1 MAVKG
6 RLIPVPNLDDRDWR
20 AIKDEIVRAIPERT
34 PEWTD
39 HNLSDPGIT
48 LAEAFALEIE
58 QLIVRLNQ
66 VLPKHMREYLN
77 MIGVTLT
84 PPSAARTFC
93 FFQTTTRPSFDIT
106 VLKGFEVSTSGA
118 GGEKPVVFSSDQDL
132 VIHAARLK
140 KFVAEQGGTLTDFT
154 GDARDADTVFSPLPA
169 VRAGEAIYL
178 ACDENNYFEKLIVEV
193 AAPASGVAGVWEF
206 FEMRP
211 DGTGSWEALV
221 DAVDDGTLGFTQ
233 PGAVVFDVAPRWEAA
248 LVAGIRATWLRFRIT
263 SVEAGGVFASL
274 RTLDVDQVL
283 GRVSCSNAVRV
294 AEEILGAS
302 DGSPD
307 QRFFLSKVPILDLR
321 LVVDEGA
328 GFQDW
333 AEMDD
338 FSDSGPEDHHYR
350 INRGTGEVLFG
361 DGRHGKVPAK
371 GAGNVRVRP
380 YRFGGGIK
388 GNVGADTLIQLRQT
402 HPFIA
407 SVTNKEAA
415 SGGGNE
421 ETISEAMGR
430 GPAEVLRTRNR
441 AVVAEDFET
450 LTLESSTG
458 IARAKTLPLFDP
470 ADPGTP
476 KAGLVSVIV
485 LPKGGA
491 PLSLAL
497 RNQVRKYLDARRL
510 VTTRIFVVETEFV
523 PVDLNLAVVKT
534 PEANPVELEATLLRV
549 VREYY
554 DPEFGGDPARAV
566 DYVAGVATQRGG
578 GWTFGRDVF
587 RSEIFQL
594 LERIDGVDHVEG
606 IAVPAATVPIEDFQL
621 PQVRN
626 LVVSVAAR
634 G

>member
-221 DAVDDGTLGFTQ
+221 DAVDDG
-233 PGAVVFDVAPRWEAA
+233 
-248 LVAGIRATWLRFRIT
+248 
-263 SVEAGGVFASL
+263 
-274 RTLDVDQVL
+274 TLDVDQVL

>member
-48 LAEAFALEIE
+48 LAEAFALQIE

-84 PPSAARTFC
+84 PPSSARAFC
-93 FFQTTTRPSFDIT
+93 FFRTTTKPTFDIT

-118 GGEKPVVFSSDQDL
+118 GGEKPVVFSTDEDL

-140 KFVAEQGGTLTDFT
+140 KFVADQGGTFTDFT
-154 GDARDADTVFSPLPA
+154 SDARDAATVFSPLPA
-169 VRAGEAIYL
+169 VLAGEAIYL
-178 ACDENNYFEKLIVEV
+178 AYDENNYFEKLTVDV
-193 AAPASGVAGVWEF
+193 AVPVSGVEGVWEF
-206 FEMRP
+206 FEARP
-211 DGTGSWEALV
+211 DGTGSWEPL
-221 DAVDDGTLGFTQ
+221 DVDDGTLGFTQ
-233 PGAVVFDVAPRWEAA
+233 SGTVECEVPPRWDATS
-248 LVAGIRATWLRFRIT
+248 VAGVRATWLRFRIT
-263 SVEAGGVFASL
+263 SVDLGGVFASL
-274 RTLDVDQVL
+274 RKLDIDQIL
-283 GRVSCSNAVRV
+283 GRVSCSNAVTV
-294 AEEILGAS
+294 PEEILGAS

-307 QRFFLSKVPILDLR
+307 QRFFLSKVPVLDIAV
-321 LVVDEGA
+321 VVDEGA

-333 AEMDD
+333 AEVDD
-338 FSDSGPEDHHYR
+338 FSTSAPEDRHYQA
-350 INRGTGEVLFG
+350 NRGTGEVLFG
-361 DGRHGKVPAK
+361 DGRHGKVPSK
-371 GAGNVRVRP
+371 GTGNVRARP

-388 GNVGADTLIQLRQT
+388 GNVGAGTIIQLRQT

-407 SVTNKEAA
+407 SVTNKEPA

-421 ETISEAMGR
+421 ETIQEAMLR

-470 ADPGTP
+470 ADPATP
-476 KAGLVSVIV
+476 KPGLVSVIV

-497 RNQVRKYLDARRL
+497 RNQVREYLDERRL
-510 VTTRIFVVETEFV
+510 VTTQIFVVETEFV
-523 PVDLNLAVVKT
+523 PVDLTVTVVKT
-534 PEANPVELEATLLRV
+534 PEANLVELEATIQAV
-549 VREYY
+549 IREYY
-554 DPEFGGDPARAV
+554 HPEFGGDPARAV
-566 DYVAGVATQRGG
+566 SYVAGTSTERGS
-578 GWTFGRDVF
+578 GWEFGRDVF
-587 RSEIFQL
+587 RSEVFEL

-621 PQVRN
+621 PQVQD
-626 LVVSVAAR
+626 LIVSVAA
-634 G
+634 

>member
-20 AIKDEIVRAIPERT
+20 AIKDEIVRAIPVRT

-48 LAEAFALEIE
+48 LAEAFALQIE

-84 PPSAARTFC
+84 PPSSAKALC
-93 FFQTTTRPSFDIT
+93 FFRTTAKPSFDIT

-118 GGEKPVVFSSDQDL
+118 GGEKPVVFSTDKDL
-132 VIHAARLK
+132 VIHAAKLK
-140 KFVAEQGGTLTDFT
+140 KFIADQGGTFVDFT
-154 GDARDADTVFSPLPA
+154 NDARDPATVFSPLPA
-169 VRAGEAIYL
+169 VTAGDAIYL
-178 ACDENNYFEKLIVEV
+178 AYDEDNYFEKMIVDV
-193 AAPASGVAGVWEF
+193 AAPAAGATGVWEF
-206 FEMRP
+206 YEARP
-211 DGTGSWEALV
+211 DGTGSWEPL
-221 DAVDDGTLGFTQ
+221 DVDDGTLGFTKSGTVEFEV
-233 PGAVVFDVAPRWEAA
+233 PARWDATT
-248 LVAGIRATWLRFRIT
+248 VAGVRATWFRYRIT
-263 SVEAGGVFASL
+263 AVDLGSVFASL
-274 RTLDVDQVL
+274 RKLDIDQIL
-283 GRVSCSNAVRV
+283 GRVSCSNAVTV
-294 AEEILGAS
+294 PEEILGS
-302 DGSPD
+302 STGSPD
-307 QRFFLSKVPILDLR
+307 QRYFLSKVPVLDLTV
-321 LVVDEGA
+321 VVDEGA

-333 AEMDD
+333 TEVDD
-338 FSDSGPEDHHYR
+338 FSASGPADRHYQV
-350 INRGTGEVLFG
+350 NRGTGEILFG
-361 DGRHGKVPAK
+361 DGRHGKIPAK
-371 GAGNVRVRP
+371 GTGNVRARP

-388 GNVGADTLIQLRQT
+388 GNVGAGTIIQLRQT

-407 SVTNKEAA
+407 SVTNKEPA

-421 ETISEAMGR
+421 ETIQEAMAR

-476 KAGLVSVIV
+476 KPGLVSVIV

-497 RNQVRKYLDARRL
+497 RNQVREYLDERRL
-510 VTTRIFVVETEFV
+510 VTTQIFVVETEFV
-523 PVDLNLAVVKT
+523 PVDFTVTVVKT
-534 PEANPVELEATLLRV
+534 PEANPVELEAAIRAV
-549 VREYY
+549 IQEYY

-566 DYVAGVATQRGG
+566 AYVAGNSTERGI
-578 GWTFGRDVF
+578 GWEFGRDVF
-587 RSEIFQL
+587 RSEIFEL
-594 LERIDGVDHVEG
+594 LERMGGVDHVES
-606 IAVPAATVPIEDFQL
+606 IAVPAATVPIEEFQL
-621 PQVRN
+621 PRVQDLIVN
-626 LVVSVAAR
+626 VAA
-634 G
+634 